1 MGNFAKNLILSHENN
16 PQVKRPECA
25 RRLMYTAVAKKS
37 PPIEN
42 IKEHLPSCKTE
53 GSSSAQTKARGGIM
67 GPIGMGDILPHEYR
81 SCAEGAVTKCSGE
94 IHTNTVEV
102 GKAEPIQH
110 EAAQAVTGSALT
122 GRTGDVFYGDS
133 GDNQQSTEV
142 RFQDLT

>member
-67 GPIGMGDILPHEYR
+67 GPIGMGI
-81 SCAEGAVTKCSGE
+81 SCLMSIGHVPKELSQ
-94 IHTNTVEV
+94 N
-102 GKAEPIQH
+102 
-110 EAAQAVTGSALT
+110 AQAKFTQIPWRLVKLNP
-122 GRTGDVFYGDS
+122 F
-133 GDNQQSTEV
+133 ST
-142 RFQDLT
+142 RPHRL